1 MSGFT
6 NGSGQKIVGSIIKVI
21 QENRQYL
28 SDIDGKIGD
37 GDHGIN
43 MSKGFT
49 LCQQELETNPGD
61 MSHGFGVLSK
71 ILMTKI
77 GGSMGPLY
85 GMFFK
90 ALSKESEGE
99 QEINETVIRGMFNG
113 AVNKLSII
121 SPAKKGD
128 KTLMDAL
135 LPALDALNNAL
146 DGGDGLIVA
155 LKKMKKAAEE
165 GRDKTIGMQAKLGR
179 SARLGERSIGV
190 LDAGATSCAL
200 ILAAFVDTA
209 IELIN

>member
-1 MSGFT
+1 MSSFS
-6 NGSGQKIVGSIIKVI
+6 NESGSQIVANLIKVI
-21 QENRQYL
+21 QDNRQYL

-49 LCQQELETNPGD
+49 LTEKELATNPGD
-61 MSHGFGVLSK
+61 MSHGLGMLSK

-90 ALSKESEGE
+90 AMSKESEGE
-99 QEINETVIRGMFNG
+99 EVNELIIRGMFNG
-113 AVNKLSII
+113 AVSKLAII
-121 SPAKKGD
+121 SPAKLGD
-128 KTLMDAL
+128 KTMIDAL
-135 LPALDALNNAL
+135 VPAVDALNTSL
-146 DGGDGLIVA
+146 DGGDGLAVA
-155 LKKMKKAAEE
+155 LKNMKTAAEV
-165 GRDKTIGMQAKLGR
+165 GRDSTIDMVAKLGR
-179 SARLGERSIGV
+179 SARLGERSRGV

-200 ILAAFVDTA
+200 IIGTFVETA

>member
-1 MSGFT
+1 MSGFS
-6 NGSGQKIVGSIIKVI
+6 NDSGKKIVDNIIQVI

-49 LCQQELETNPGD
+49 LCQQELESNPGN

-99 QEINETVIRGMFNG
+99 PEINEAVVRGMFNG
-113 AVNKLSII
+113 AVNKLSVI

-135 LPALDALNNAL
+135 LPALDALNNSL
-146 DGGDGLIVA
+146 DGGDGLTIA
-155 LKKMKKAAEE
+155 LKNMKKAAES

-200 ILAAFVDTA
+200 ILGTFADTA
-209 IELIN
+209 TDLIN

>member
-1 MSGFT
+1 MSGFS
-6 NGSGQKIVGSIIKVI
+6 NDSGKKIVDNIIQVI

-49 LCQQELETNPGD
+49 LCQQELESNPGN

-90 ALSKESEGE
+90 ALAKESEGE
-99 QEINETVIRGMFNG
+99 PEINEAVVRGMFNG
-113 AVNKLSII
+113 AVNKLSVI

-135 LPALDALNNAL
+135 LPALDALNESL
-146 DGGDGLIVA
+146 DGGDGLTVA
-155 LKKMKKAAEE
+155 LKNMKNAAES

-200 ILAAFVDTA
+200 ILSTFADTA
-209 IELIN
+209 TDLIN